1 MAEDVLTQEEK
12 QALEQDIAD
21 AKKSL
26 SDRDKESAVA
36 AAKAEGRQEAE
47 KEAELKRK
55 LEEQE
60 RARQELEGKI
70 KSYEEASAKQNE
82 DIKKQ
87 LDELRE
93 SKMVVE
99 PENPFAGN
107 QAQPNVNVDAM
118 SEEDI
123 NDIERESCEA
133 FLEARS
139 RGGNF

>member
-1 MAEDVLTQEEK
+1 MADDVLTPEEK

-21 AKKSL
+21 AKQSL
-26 SDRDKESAVA
+26 KDKEAAVKE
-36 AAKAEGRQEAE
+36 AKEEGRKEAT
-47 KEAELKRK
+47 KEAELQRK

-60 RARQELEGKI
+60 RARQELENKI
-70 KSYEEASAKQNE
+70 KSYESNSAAQNE
-82 DIKKQ
+82 EFKKQ

-107 QAQPNVNVDAM
+107 QAQPSVNVDAM
-118 SEEDI
+118 SEDEI

-133 FLEARS
+133 FLDARS